1 MNRMHFSLLRIPFS
15 FLFHSISSF
24 VSFSVRYNFRHSF
37 SSQLQLNLII
47 WTNSWMNYSIC
58 VIIFSHFRSFVNF
71 SFLLYVCIYFLTEL
85 NCFIYVLLCISLI
98 LFGFLLFAF
107 SWNHHFENNSRLD
120 YHSQFVEKYLDLLGF
135 FAHLRTS
142 F

>member
-47 WTNSWMNYSIC
+47 WTNSWMNYSI
-58 VIIFSHFRSFVNF
+58 FVNF